1 MENKKIN
8 IAELLRN
15 CPHGM
20 ELDSPAYN
28 NLYFDN
34 IIDSDSYP
42 IKCYTTYNGMLNTV
56 FLTKYGEIRREEN
69 AKCVIFPKGKTTWEG
84 FVPPCKFK
92 DGDIVY
98 FMCNCGD
105 EYTAIFKK
113 MGNKYLYTYIDFNC
127 GSFTGISE
135 SLFEI
140 EYIKEV
146 RLATKEEKRNF
157 FDVIKENGYHW
168 NAETKTLEYLFETK
182 FKVGDVVQDKDGYK
196 VEITEVNI
204 GDECYV
210 YLSKLLNW
218 KGSIS
223 FNDQD
228 KWELVPDKIEPKFK
242 VGDRVKHK
250 QSFISGTITNI
261 DDDCYKIKYDSGA
274 VSFANIKYQDDWKL
288 VSDEIE
294 PKFNVGDKIRLK
306 GNLIYT
312 ITGIRENKS
321 GCGVTFDL
329 RFSEQDKKRELVP
342 DKFDISTLKPFESR
356 VLVRHTKDEIWKPAI
371 FGCYNGYRYYVL
383 GNVHWV
389 YCIPYEGNEHLCGK
403 IDDCDEYYKTW
414 EL

>member
-1 MENKKIN
+1 MENNKIN

-56 FLTKYGEIRREEN
+56 FLTKYGEIRREKN
-69 AKCVIFPKGKTTWEG
+69 AKCVIFPKGKTTLEG
-84 FVPPCKFK
+84 FVPPRKFK

-157 FDVIKENGYHW
+157 FDVIKENGYKW
-168 NAETKTLEYLFETK
+168 NTDTKTLE
-182 FKVGDVVQDKDGYK
+182 
-196 VEITEVNI
+196 
-204 GDECYV
+204 
-210 YLSKLLNW
+210 
-218 KGSIS
+218 
-223 FNDQD
+223 
-228 KWELVPDKIEPKFK
+228 KIVEPKFK
-242 VGDRVKHK
+242 VGDK
-250 QSFISGTITNI
+250 ITNGNISITI
-261 DDDCYKIKYDSGA
+261 DYMDNECYYDMGRNT
-274 VSFANIKYQDDWKL
+274 VTRLFIKYQDDWKL
-288 VSDEIE
+288 VPE
-294 PKFNVGDKIRLK
+294 
-306 GNLIYT
+306 
-312 ITGIRENKS
+312 
-321 GCGVTFDL
+321 
-329 RFSEQDKKRELVP
+329 
-342 DKFDISTLKPFESR
+342 KFDINTLVPFESR
-356 VLVRHTKDEIWKPAI
+356 VLVRHNKDHKWCGSFFSHIDKD
-371 FGCYNGYRYYVL
+371 FHSHCYKFVTTAGKSYPMM
-383 GNVHWV
+383 
-389 YCIPYEGNEHLCGK
+389 IPYEGNEHLIGK
-403 IDDCDEYYKTW
+403 DKDCDEFYKNW
-414 EL
+414 